1 MNANVECWIQMS
13 FKSEDMVS
21 KFSPQNDQI
30 CALGIVFFSD
40 KSDKNTREWRNLFLK
55 NINSTISV

>member
-1 MNANVECWIQMS
+1 
-13 FKSEDMVS
+13 MVS

-40 KSDKNTREWRNLFLK
+40 KSDKNTRE
-55 NINSTISV
+55 